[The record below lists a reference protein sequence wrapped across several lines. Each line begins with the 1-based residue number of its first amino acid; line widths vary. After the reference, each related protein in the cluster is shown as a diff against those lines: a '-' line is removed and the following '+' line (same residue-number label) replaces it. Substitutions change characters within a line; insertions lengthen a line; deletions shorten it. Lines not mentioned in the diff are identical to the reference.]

1 MQSRFAARIQVT
13 VSTAFVTL
21 GATGATP
28 VYFKIA
34 AAMAIRLHGKAMRP
48 SLRMG
53 DTFSLALSFDDVLLV
68 PRLSEHLPTDVEIA
82 SQLTGDIP
90 LNIPILSSAM
100 DTVTEAELATALA
113 REGGLGVIHRN
124 CEIKTQAG
132 YVSKVK
138 RSENTVIQNPITVR
152 EQTTLSELH
161 AVMEEHG
168 VSGFPV
174 VDGQG
179 VLVGMVTN
187 RDIWYVEDPNLTVDK
202 MMTPKD
208 RLVTAPQGASQDEVR
223 QILYHHRLEKLPL
236 VDGEG
241 KLAGMMTT
249 KDIEIRQKYTHAAKD
264 ANGQLRVGGAVGV
277 GGDSRDRAAALVE
290 AGVDA
295 LFIDA
300 ATGHTSRVMNVISDL
315 ATAHPDVP
323 VVAGNVVTADGA
335 RDLIA
340 AGAGAIK
347 VGVGPGSICTT
358 RVISGVGM
366 PQFTAIQNVA
376 AVCRE
381 SGVAVIADGG
391 IRYSGDIVKALA
403 AGADLVMLGSLFAGT
418 RESPG
423 SMVNWQGRTFKE
435 YRGMGSLKAMR
446 RGSSDRYGQNASGKL
461 VAEGVEARVPYRGR
475 LNDMV
480 FQLVGGIRS
489 GMGYI
494 GASTLAELRERAQF
508 VQITSGGLK
517 ESHPHD
523 IVVTEEPINYQ
534 SMD

>member
-1 MQSRFAARIQVT
+1 MGADFK
-13 VSTAFVTL
+13 L
-21 GATGATP
+21 G
-28 VYFKIA
+28 
-34 AAMAIRLHGKAMRP
+34 
-48 SLRMG
+48 
-53 DTFSLALSFDDVLLV
+53 LSFDDVLLV
-68 PRLSEHLPTDVEIA
+68 PKLSSMLPSEANI
-82 SQLTGDIP
+82 SSRLTGEIG

-100 DTVTEAELATALA
+100 DTVTEAELATALS
-113 REGGLGVIHRN
+113 REGGIGVIHRN
-124 CEIKTQAG
+124 CPIKEQAG
-132 YVSKVK
+132 FVSKVK
-138 RSENTVIQNPITVR
+138 RSENTVIQDPITVR
-152 EQTTLSELH
+152 EGTTLGELH
-161 AVMEEHG
+161 DVMEEHG

-174 VDGQG
+174 VDEAG
-179 VLVGMVTN
+179 VLVGMVTS
-187 RDIWYVEDPNLTVDK
+187 RDIWYVEDLSTTVAQ

-208 RLVTAPQGASQDEVR
+208 RLVSAPKGVSQEEVR
-223 QILYHHRLEKLPL
+223 QILYQNRLEKLPL
-236 VDGEG
+236 VDEEG

-249 KDIEIRQKYTHAAKD
+249 KDIEIRQKYTNACKD
-264 ANGQLRVGGAVGV
+264 SNGQLRVGAAVGV
-277 GGDSRDRAAALVE
+277 GDDSSERAAALVE
-290 AGVDA
+290 AGADA

-300 ATGHTSRVMNVISDL
+300 ATGHTSRVLQVINALSS
-315 ATAHPDVP
+315 AHPDTP
-323 VVAGNVVTADGA
+323 VVAGNVVTAEGAKHLVDAGA
-335 RDLIA
+335 RA
-340 AGAGAIK
+340 VK

-366 PQFTAIQNVA
+366 PQFTAVRDVA
-376 AVCRE
+376 DYCHGK
-381 SGVAVIADGG
+381 GVGVIADGG

-423 SMVNWQGRTFKE
+423 AMVNWQGRTFKE

-475 LNDMV
+475 LTDMI

-494 GASTLAELRERAQF
+494 GAESLEDLRAKAEF